1 MSTSVLSLQQANIYQ
16 DNVLVLGN
24 VTFSVQPS
32 ELVYLI
38 GKTGSGKS
46 SLLKV
51 LYGDL
56 PLTEGS
62 GQVVGYDLRQLK
74 RSHIPYL
81 RRRLGIVFQDFEL
94 LTDRTV
100 EDNLQFVLK
109 ATGWSDQRQRS
120 MRIAEVLEMVG
131 LTGKG
136 YKMPHQLSAGEQQ
149 RVVIARALLNRP
161 ELILADEPTG
171 NLDPETSE
179 EIIRLLTEICRTSQ
193 TAVLLAT
200 HDYIVLKKFPSR
212 LLRCVDGRVL
222 AGHAAEVAS

>member
-1 MSTSVLSLQQANIYQ
+1 MSEGVLSLSEANIYQ
-16 DNVLVLGN
+16 QGVPVLQGVS
-24 VTFSVQPS
+24 FSVQPS
-32 ELVYLI
+32 ELVYVI
-38 GKTGSGKS
+38 GRTGSGKS

-62 GQVVGYDLRQLK
+62 GQVVGYDLRKL
-74 RSHIPYL
+74 RPRDIPYL

-100 EDNLQFVLK
+100 DENLQFVLR
-109 ATGWSDQRQRS
+109 ATGWKDRQLRNHRVS
-120 MRIAEVLEMVG
+120 EVLDLVG

-179 EIIRLLTEICRTSQ
+179 EIIRLLTEICRNSH

-200 HDYIVLKKFPSR
+200 HDYLVLKKFPSR
-212 LLRCVDGRVL
+212 LLRCVDGRVIS
-222 AGHAAEVAS
+222 GHAAEVIS